1 MMVGMA
7 NQRIAVCD
15 LAHELGVSSRELIQ
29 TARSLGINVIRA
41 VATLSPGQAHVL
53 RDAVVN
59 NLVTQRQAVER
70 AAAAHQARERARADE
85 VAARQLHATCTCC
98 GYLFAYY
105 PTKESGEICRDCR
118 QHYERPGESYV
129 ETLTRHEEHVARSKR
144 KVEDYREAC
153 HKLSAE
159 RDEAYRKRDKWMQAL
174 VEIVIAHGRAEDN
187 DGCACG
193 APEFPCVTRRS
204 LRFVNRGI
212 YRLCEELE
220 GMNEAEFNKVLYGT
234 DYSYFTEWDDGV
246 A

>member
-1 MMVGMA
+1 MG

-29 TARSLGINVIRA
+29 AAQSLGINVIRA

-53 RDAVVN
+53 REAVAN
-59 NLVTQRQAVER
+59 NLVTQQIRAER
-70 AAAAHQARERARADE
+70 AAAAQAVREEARAAE
-85 VAARQLHATCTCC
+85 ETARQRYDTCTCC
-98 GYLFAYY
+98 GYLFAYF

-118 QHYERPGESYV
+118 HHFERPGESYV
-129 ETLTRHEEHVARSKR
+129 ETLTRHEEHVAQSKR

-153 HKLSAE
+153 HKLSTE
-159 RDEAYRKRDKWMQAL
+159 RDEAYRKRDKWMRAL
-174 VEIVIAHGRAEDN
+174 VEIVVAHGPAEDN

-193 APEFPCVTRRS
+193 SPEFPCVTRRH

-212 YRLCEELE
+212 YNRCEELE
-220 GMNEAEFNKVLYGT
+220 AMNEAEFNRVLYGT
-234 DYSYFTEWDDGV
+234 DYSYFIEWDDGV